1 MAELKKRHEF
11 WLALLIVVLFVGLA
25 WRSDEFLTFGN
36 LYDLANNYAMLT
48 ILACGL
54 FVVLISGGIDIS
66 FPAMTIIAQYGMVL
80 LLQKIGGNFAVA
92 FALAG
97 CIGILLGLINALL
110 VNRLRVPSI
119 IITIS
124 TLNIF
129 YGLLLW
135 LSKGVWLY
143 DFPPWFEQGV
153 MLFKYTDAD
162 GYDYGLGLPLIA
174 MITVVLLTAFIMNF
188 TSVGRKIYAL
198 GGNRESASRIGFS
211 VLKLQ
216 LFVYG
221 YMGLMSGAAGV
232 VQSWTV
238 MTVAPDS
245 LLGYELTV
253 LAAVVLGGTSLLGG
267 RGTLTGTL
275 LGVESASEPESAMKK
290 SWRNNVEF
298 YLIGLLALTVAAFSI
313 TMPEIFW
320 SISNFQSVASQMP
333 VLGILALA
341 MAVTM
346 LCGGI
351 NLSIIATANACSLVM
366 AWVATQYP
374 PGIATVVATL
384 LAGAGAAVIIGLC
397 NGVLIAGIRVS
408 PILATLGM
416 MTLLKG
422 INILVTGGSA
432 IANYPSWVLWLNH
445 AQWFGIPLP
454 MWLFAAVA
462 LGLWILLEKT
472 PLGKA
477 IYLIGSNERATL
489 YSGINTRRVLIWVY
503 VISALLC
510 AVAAFLMMSK
520 LNSAKASYGESYLL
534 VSILAAV
541 LGGVNPDGG
550 SGRIIGMVLALFL
563 LQIIESGFNI
573 LGISPYLTMALWGTL
588 LLCFIQARGMLGL
601 DRVV

>member
-298 YLIGLLALTVAAFSI
+298 YLIGLLVLTVAAFSI